1 MASEDASG
9 QLANLHLDEATGE
22 MIRSVSMAKCLS
34 ICLKLETYLEDSKS
48 ELKKRQ
54 KQRVNEE
61 KKREK
66 AVAAP
71 PKAVKNVSAEEE
83 ESNLTPNVCQPL
95 HG

>member
-1 MASEDASG
+1 MASDDPSR

-22 MIRSVSMAKCLS
+22 MIRSVCIEKCLS
-34 ICLKLETYLEDSKS
+34 VCLKLEAYFENSKS

-66 AVAAP
+66 AAAAP
-71 PKAVKNVSAEEE
+71 LKVVKNVSAEEE
-83 ESNLTPNVCQPL
+83 ESNLTPNVCSPL